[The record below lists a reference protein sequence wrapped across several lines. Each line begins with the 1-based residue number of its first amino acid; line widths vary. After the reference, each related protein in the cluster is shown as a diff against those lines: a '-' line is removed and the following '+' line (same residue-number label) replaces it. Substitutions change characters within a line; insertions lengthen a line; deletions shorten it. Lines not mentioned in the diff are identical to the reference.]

1 MSDVGHIGDPAF
13 GEDPAFGDDATAV
26 PEGTFSAGET
36 GEAVDVDSAGVDA
49 GLGEVIVGE
58 IPDAHNL
65 AHMLWTARCIVPS
78 HGLLGTFETRDLAED
93 AKRAHLLLVHGRDQ
107 MR

>member
-1 MSDVGHIGDPAF
+1 MSDVHDSGDPPF
-13 GEDPAFGDDATAV
+13 GAYPHPTV
-26 PEGTFSAGET
+26 SEGTFSAGET
-36 GEAVDVDSAGVDA
+36 GDAVDADSAGENA

-78 HGLLGTFETRDLAED
+78 HGLLGTFETRETAEE
-93 AKRAHLLLVHGRDQ
+93 AKRMHLRLVHGRDQ
-107 MR
+107 LR

>member
-1 MSDVGHIGDPAF
+1 MSDLHDRGDPEFPEDAF
-13 GEDPAFGDDATAV
+13 GTV
-26 PEGTFSAGET
+26 PEGTFSAGES

-78 HGLLGTFETRDLAED
+78 HGLLGTFETRELAED
-93 AKRAHLLLVHGRDQ
+93 AKRAHLLLVHGHDQ